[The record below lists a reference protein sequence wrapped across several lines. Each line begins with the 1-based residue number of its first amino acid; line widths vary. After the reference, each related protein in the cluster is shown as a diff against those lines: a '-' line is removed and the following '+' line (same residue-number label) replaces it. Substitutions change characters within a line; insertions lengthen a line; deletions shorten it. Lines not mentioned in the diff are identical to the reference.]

1 MSDAAPVPASPPRE
15 SPSPPPTPPRVSS
28 DPPYYTRDWRE
39 QSRTI
44 NWPRYWGD
52 APEDQPTRLMRSN
65 AQLPYWRLDQEEDDI
80 VAFRAQLA
88 PWTSGKS
95 NRIERLETY
104 RCMVTGALRDRHTPQ
119 NTWPETIAGN
129 AERHIFRRTLIR
141 SRLAELREYCPEL
154 EEMEARAV
162 AQFEINQFF
171 PLRPQDED
179 WGSAAAFAAQ
189 FREKSPGT
197 DASEPPAKDPLFDSR

>member
-1 MSDAAPVPASPPRE
+1 MSDAAPPPPSPPRE
-15 SPSPPPTPPRVSS
+15 SPSPPPIAPRISS
-28 DPPYYTRDWRE
+28 DPPYYPRDWQQRV
-39 QSRTI
+39 RTI

-52 APEDQPTRLMRSN
+52 APEDQPTRVIRTN
-65 AQLPYWRLDQEEDDI
+65 AQLPYWLRGQEEDDI
-80 VAFRAQLA
+80 VAFRAQLE
-88 PWTSGKS
+88 PWTSD
-95 NRIERLETY
+95 
-104 RCMVTGALRDRHTPQ
+104 ALRDRHTPQ
-119 NTWPETIAGN
+119 DTWPETIAGN
-129 AERHIFRRTLIR
+129 TERHIFRRALIR

-154 EEMEARAV
+154 EEIEARAV

-197 DASEPPAKDPLFDSR
+197 DASDHPAKDPLFASR